1 MGFFDFDGGSVLS
14 TRSSHSHRKSK
25 SSKPK
30 RHRGER
36 GRSPRSR
43 STSVGRRSVFAGGSV
58 FGGEE
63 YEKGNASRSSFFGI
77 PNASR
82 SSFFGFSRPSYYKRS
97 PRQGYLHKAKKIVRR
112 LWRDLGR
119 YAKEHP
125 IKVIML
131 VLMPL
136 ITGGFLT
143 TLLAKFGLRL
153 PKTVERLIGV
163 GARAASGDSLGFMS
177 EAVRFAGDSF
187 GGKSNAA
194 AGARSVSVERGRD
207 GGLQWERRREEKDF
221 DWGNTFSEVAR
232 YFR

>member
-14 TRSSHSHRKSK
+14 TRSSRSHRKSK
-25 SSKPK
+25 SSKSK
-30 RHRGER
+30 RRRETD
-36 GRSPRSR
+36 RSSRSR
-43 STSVGRRSVFAGGSV
+43 SSSVGQRSIFTGSLLGGDDYQKHS
-58 FGGEE
+58 
-63 YEKGNASRSSFFGI
+63 ASRSSFFGV

-112 LWRDLGR
+112 LWRDLMR
-119 YAKEHP
+119 FAKENP
-125 IKVIML
+125 VKVIMM

-143 TLLAKFGLRL
+143 TLLAKFGVRL
-153 PKTVERLIGV
+153 PRSVERLIGV
-163 GARAASGDSLGFMS
+163 GARAASGDSVGFVS

-187 GGKSNAA
+187 GGKGKSGGGS
-194 AGARSVSVERGRD
+194 GARSVSVERGQ
-207 GGLQWERRREEKDF
+207 GGGMQWERRREKKDF
-221 DWGNTFSEVAR
+221 DWGNTFGEVTR